1 MTGQKLSTEL
11 LQNEIDHFK
20 KQVAT
25 LKNAIAIQKKKEE
38 ETLEKQ
44 ARYETLFE
52 HADDAIFF
60 ETDME
65 DIVDVNEGACKMFGY
80 SRDELLRMKSS
91 QLFHSDGPSLSIYS
105 NPALGSEIPVEMT
118 GVRKDRSTISLEY
131 TITPLISGR
140 NTVFMFIIRD
150 ITKRKVAEKAL
161 QKSEEKY
168 RSILETIEDGYYE
181 INLSGDITFYNS
193 SLSKMI
199 GYPDAEVSGLNYK
212 KFTDRENGQKLN
224 QFFNDVFESQQPV
237 KGVEWELIR
246 KDQEKRFMES
256 SVSLIRDENR
266 NITGFCGILRDVTNR
281 KKAEEELKTTQEHLM
296 QSKKMAALGELVAGV
311 AHEINTPIGIGV
323 TGMSTL
329 EDRTKAIVTLYEQD
343 DLSKE
348 EFELYLKT
356 VTDASQAVLSNL
368 HRAADLIRTF
378 KLVAVDQSSEEQRK
392 FKFKEYLNDI
402 LMSMQPKLKKTN
414 HQIEVNCPEDL
425 ELVSYPGAFS
435 RIITNLIINSLVHG
449 FEEIDKGKIVFDLSV
464 NQDYLYMRYSD
475 NGKGISPDVLEKIFD
490 PFFTTKRGQGGTG
503 LGMHI
508 VYNLVTQ
515 TLNGKIK
522 CSSTPGNG
530 TQFLITIPIR

>member
-1 MTGQKLSTEL
+1 MIDQEPSAEQLKNEINQLKKQITS
-11 LQNEIDHFK
+11 LQNAITKIK
-20 KQVAT
+20 KT
-25 LKNAIAIQKKKEE
+25 EE

-80 SRDELLRMKSS
+80 SREELLRMKST

-105 NPALGSEIPVEMT
+105 NPALGSELPVEMT
-118 GVRKDRSTISLEY
+118 GLRKDRSTISLEY

-150 ITKRKVAEKAL
+150 ITKRKAAEKAM
-161 QKSEEKY
+161 QESEEKY

-181 INLSGDITFYNS
+181 IDLAGNITFYNS
-193 SLSKMI
+193 SLSRMI
-199 GYPDAEVSGLNYK
+199 GYSDAEVLGLNYK
-212 KFTDRENGQKLN
+212 TFTDKENSNKLN
-224 QFFNDVFESQQPV
+224 HFFNDVFKQQQPI

-256 SVSLIRDENR
+256 SVSLKRDENG
-266 NITGFCGILRDVTNR
+266 NTTGFCGILRDVTNR
-281 KKAEEELKTTQEHLM
+281 KQAEEELKTTQAHLM
-296 QSKKMAALGELVAGV
+296 ESKKMAALGELVAGV

-329 EDRTKAIVTLYEQD
+329 EDRTKAIVKLYEQD

-348 EFELYLKT
+348 EFEQYLRT
-356 VTDASQAVLSNL
+356 VTDASHAVLSNL
-368 HRAADLIRTF
+368 HRAADLVRTF
-378 KLVAVDQSSEEQRK
+378 KQVAVDQSSEELRK

-402 LMSMQPKLKKTN
+402 LTSMQPKLKKTS
-414 HQIEVNCPEDL
+414 HQVTVNCPEDL

-435 RIITNLIINSLVHG
+435 RIITNLIINSLVHA
-449 FEEIDKGKIVFDLSV
+449 FEGIEKGKIVFDISV
-464 NQDYLYMRYSD
+464 NQDYFFIQYSD

-530 TQFLITIPIR
+530 SQFLITIPIR